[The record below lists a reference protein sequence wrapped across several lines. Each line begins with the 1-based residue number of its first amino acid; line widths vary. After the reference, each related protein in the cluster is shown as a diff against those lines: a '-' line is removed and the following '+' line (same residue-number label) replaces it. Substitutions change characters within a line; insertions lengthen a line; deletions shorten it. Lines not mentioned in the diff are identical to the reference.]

1 MTQPS
6 DPHDSS
12 DDWISYEQFADE
24 RFNKHSQMLEQLE
37 LGPGPGPPI
46 FDFPAPP
53 DFFPPPPPIPG
64 NVEECETFSSHFD
77 HCDISKESTSSP
89 DPYLHL
95 MSVIVA
101 VFCLIIL
108 ASCITIFLVW
118 RRRRSKS
125 HASDLH
131 SYCVSGRGGVAGS
144 EGQFYDDLYLS
155 GHLGPAPHRNL
166 NQYSRHNTFYN
177 RHQVDLASF
186 LLQTSP
192 EGQPIYEEI
201 PQGQLLTSSDH
212 SSDHYVDTTS
222 GYHTLPLD
230 NEYSESETGL
240 FLVPVNSHNN
250 PLILNKDFQV
260 PGGKTNKKF
269 FTFHKKSLETNKN
282 PKSRNEHDVVNSNF
296 LNQFETLD
304 NKVPTKQQQPKKT
317 KCGKS
322 FVHSKTLDMNNQNHY
337 NFQNINANQHP
348 RAVYRATYQPTT
360 LNTRLGRPG
369 LNGVSRGTPI
379 LQHSARTQPSTLSRK
394 NSSTIQRQ
402 NQDNFLPRTAWT
414 DTSGSDDWLD
424 VANDNKNDK
433 SGGGTTQ
440 QNVPSTMGNY
450 SHYERPVCPSPPDL
464 ISNKCRTTSAS
475 PSNISTSDVTVS
487 PSSSESYPECRF

>member
-1 MTQPS
+1 M
-6 DPHDSS
+6 
-12 DDWISYEQFADE
+12 
-24 RFNKHSQMLEQLE
+24 
-37 LGPGPGPPI
+37 
-46 FDFPAPP
+46 
-53 DFFPPPPPIPG
+53 
-64 NVEECETFSSHFD
+64 
-77 HCDISKESTSSP
+77 
-89 DPYLHL
+89 
-95 MSVIVA
+95 
-101 VFCLIIL
+101 
-108 ASCITIFLVW
+108 
-118 RRRRSKS
+118 
-125 HASDLH
+125 
-131 SYCVSGRGGVAGS
+131 
-144 EGQFYDDLYLS
+144 
-155 GHLGPAPHRNL
+155 
-166 NQYSRHNTFYN
+166 
-177 RHQVDLASF
+177 ASF

-201 PQGQLLTSSDH
+201 PQGQLVTSSDH

-240 FLVPVNSHNN
+240 FLVPVNSHNK

-282 PKSRNEHDVVNSNF
+282 PKSRNNHDVVNSNF
-296 LNQFETLD
+296 LNKFETLD

-322 FVHSKTLDMNNQNHY
+322 FVHSKTLDINNQNHY
-337 NFQNINANQHP
+337 NFQNINANNQQP

-433 SGGGTTQ
+433 SGGGTTH
-440 QNVPSTMGNY
+440 QNLPNTMGNY

>member
-1 MTQPS
+1 M
-6 DPHDSS
+6 
-12 DDWISYEQFADE
+12 
-24 RFNKHSQMLEQLE
+24 
-37 LGPGPGPPI
+37 
-46 FDFPAPP
+46 
-53 DFFPPPPPIPG
+53 
-64 NVEECETFSSHFD
+64 
-77 HCDISKESTSSP
+77 
-89 DPYLHL
+89 
-95 MSVIVA
+95 
-101 VFCLIIL
+101 
-108 ASCITIFLVW
+108 
-118 RRRRSKS
+118 
-125 HASDLH
+125 
-131 SYCVSGRGGVAGS
+131 
-144 EGQFYDDLYLS
+144 
-155 GHLGPAPHRNL
+155 
-166 NQYSRHNTFYN
+166 
-177 RHQVDLASF
+177 ASF

-240 FLVPVNSHNN
+240 FLVPVNSHNK

-282 PKSRNEHDVVNSNF
+282 PKSRNDHDVVNSNF

-322 FVHSKTLDMNNQNHY
+322 FVHSKTLDINNQNHY

-433 SGGGTTQ
+433 SGGGTTH

-487 PSSSESYPECRF
+487 PSSSESYPECRFWGLPTHISCLFNGLSQVLIRGEMFIPAQHSHKTPVDFQPSFPSLIWPSLDLLESWAGGKFVNWGESQPQKQPQWSGTVPFKDDRKHNNGPPVFTVMTQL